1 MSAEH
6 PSDHPTP
13 IRRGKGLRLSVT
25 SSDADVPTPG
35 AGDEPLRRGQGL
47 RLSIHDAAAASSPS
61 RLLREL
67 IGAPQIIEL
76 SHGPLAYRA
85 AGHGP
90 PLILLHGWAASSRYW
105 LITLAD
111 LSADFR
117 VYALDLP
124 GFGDSPALPEPGT
137 VARQAQAVLEFADA
151 LGLTTFDINGHSYGA
166 AVAVTLAASQPQRVK
181 RLVMTSLGAI
191 GNEIERLLF
200 ALARAPLDLTLQVGY
215 PWLNLL
221 APWVELWR
229 PFATALLCVPPLP
242 QLMAARFVENG
253 LREKW
258 MLQEG
263 IVDLTKMDL
272 RAHLMA
278 MASIGD
284 LQVFDAMRAAPQ
296 PTLLIGGARDQI
308 MPPESLRAAAQAM
321 RQPRL
326 AFIERCG
333 HVPMIEQPEAYH
345 AALRAFLLDGASE
358 VL

>member
-6 PSDHPTP
+6 PSDNQTP

-25 SSDADVPTPG
+25 SSDADAPAPE
-35 AGDEPLRRGQGL
+35 AGDETLRRGQGL
-47 RLSIHDAAAASSPS
+47 RLSIHDTSAAPLT
-61 RLLREL
+61 LLREL

-137 VARQAQAVLEFADA
+137 VARQAQTVLEFADA

-166 AVAVTLAASQPQRVK
+166 AVAVSLAASQPQRVK
-181 RLVMTSLGAI
+181 RLIMTSLGAI
-191 GNEIERLLF
+191 GNEIERLIF
-200 ALARAPLDLTLQVGY
+200 GLARAPIDLTLRIGY
-215 PWLNLL
+215 PWLNLV

-229 PFATALLCVPPLP
+229 PFTTALLCVPPLP
-242 QLMAARFVENG
+242 QMIAARFIENG

-278 MASIGD
+278 MASVGD
-284 LQVFDAMRAAPQ
+284 PQVFDAMCNAPQ

-308 MPPESLRAAAQAM
+308 MPPESLHAAAAVL
-321 RQPRL
+321 RRPRL
-326 AFIERCG
+326 ALIEQCG
-333 HVPMIEQPEAYH
+333 HIPMIEQPEAYH
-345 AALRAFLLDGASE
+345 AALRSFLVDGASE
-358 VL
+358 PL